1 MELALTVMAI
11 VAPVFLLASI
21 GFGWCK
27 LGYEYPTDFITRL
40 VMTLAVPCLIF
51 TTLIRTEIDLAA
63 LSILGLASF
72 ISYGAILAGLLAV
85 IRISGLDIRSY
96 LAPLVF
102 GNTGNLG
109 LPLALFAFGEIGL
122 GYGIIVF
129 AVMAILAFTIG
140 VWLVSGRG
148 SLIRVL
154 KDPIVI
160 ATLIGTVFLI
170 NGWGVPV
177 WMGRALDLI
186 GQVAIPLMLIT
197 LGVAVA
203 RLKTGQLGLSIGLS
217 LVKFALCL
225 GVGIAV
231 GRAFGLDDISFGVLV
246 LQLVT
251 PVAVTSFLLAEKY
264 HADAD
269 AVAGL
274 VVVSTLISVMALP
287 VILSALLPIQ

>member
-1 MELALTVMAI
+1 MAI